1 MVEVGVQVRVRRC
14 DAWEDLVF
22 GLLPAFAQEVE
33 SLIVPAW
40 LLLGVQEGTEE
51 FEKQLRVGRYCFKK
65 GDWKT
70 TPKERKG
77 FCAGRSPWGGF

>member
-1 MVEVGVQVRVRRC
+1 MVEVGVQVRVHRR
-14 DAWEDLVF
+14 DAWEDLVV

-40 LLLGVQEGTEE
+40 LLLAVQEGAEE
-51 FEKQLRVGRYCFKK
+51 FEEQLRLGWSYFKK

-77 FCAGRSPWGGF
+77 FCAGTSPWGGF

>member
-1 MVEVGVQVRVRRC
+1 MV
-14 DAWEDLVF
+14 

-33 SLIVPAW
+33 SLIVQAW

-51 FEKQLRVGRYCFKK
+51 FEEQLRLGRSCFKK

-77 FCAGRSPWGGF
+77 FCAGWSPWGGF